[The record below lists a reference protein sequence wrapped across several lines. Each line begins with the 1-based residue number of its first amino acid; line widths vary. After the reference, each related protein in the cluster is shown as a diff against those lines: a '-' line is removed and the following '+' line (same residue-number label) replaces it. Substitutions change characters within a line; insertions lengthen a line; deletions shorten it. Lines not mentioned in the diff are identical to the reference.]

1 MMGVRT
7 YREATAFLIG
17 FDSAVMGGLLK
28 GFREW
33 LIVRVNGGHNM
44 AFPWLVE
51 MLMAKAPLTENDDKN
66 RAEIEF
72 LMATL
77 DEFMTARSESDG
89 LRRIFFEYERWLT
102 RQRWYNP
109 SSPSW
114 LGDAKSVS
122 RRGRASGVPA
132 RSIKRT
138 EVKKR

>member
-1 MMGVRT
+1 
-7 YREATAFLIG
+7 
-17 FDSAVMGGLLK
+17 
-28 GFREW
+28 
-33 LIVRVNGGHNM
+33 M

-77 DEFMTARSESDG
+77 DEFLTARSESDG
-89 LRRIFFEYERWLT
+89 LRRIFFEYERWLK
-102 RQRWYNP
+102 RQRWYAP

-114 LGDAKSVS
+114 LGDEKSVS
-122 RRGRASGVPA
+122 RRGRASGAPA

>member
-1 MMGVRT
+1 MSVQT
-7 YREATAFLIG
+7 YREATAFLVG
-17 FDSAVMGGLLK
+17 FDSAVMGELLK

-33 LIVRVNGGHNM
+33 LIVRVNGGYNM

-77 DEFMTARSESDG
+77 DEFLTARSESDG

-102 RQRWYNP
+102 RQRGTT
-109 SSPSW
+109 
-114 LGDAKSVS
+114 LRVLAGLATK
-122 RRGRASGVPA
+122 RASAVAGERVVRRLVP
-132 RSIKRT
+132 
-138 EVKKR
+138 